1 MYECTPNSNV
11 NSQANSKVKV
21 YLESKLEFESEPKSQ
36 LESQL
41 ESKPKNK
48 LKSELKTSK
57 PTFPVFLC
65 ATILDTVTVTVLFM
79 TPHLVTI
86 PVKVAGGIF
95 LLPSFCLFCSEILV
109 EGRELPR

>member
-1 MYECTPNSNV
+1 MYAE
-11 NSQANSKVKV
+11 
-21 YLESKLEFESEPKSQ
+21 LENEPKSEPKS
-36 LESQL
+36 E
-41 ESKPKNK
+41 
-48 LKSELKTSK
+48 SELKTSK

>member
-1 MYECTPNSNV
+1 MYEYTPNSNV

-21 YLESKLEFESEPKSQ
+21 YSKVNSS
-36 LESQL
+36 
-41 ESKPKNK
+41 SKANYKDTEN
-48 LKSELKTSK
+48 LK

-95 LLPSFCLFCSEILV
+95 LPAFFLSLL
-109 EGRELPR
+109 